1 MASIRRSSPLVG
13 LLLSAIVLATVNFA
27 FVSVQPSARSSN
39 VAMRA
44 DKETET
50 KMPKPDL
57 SILNKQSQAGQTY
70 DQDKRGNMWAVMRPA
85 VNKKT
90 EEALP
95 AAVYIP
101 AVIVFTFAA
110 IVFFAQQT
118 GQDASFGG
126 SIGDGSLSY
135 GD

>member
-1 MASIRRSSPLVG
+1 M
-13 LLLSAIVLATVNFA
+13 
-27 FVSVQPSARSSN
+27 
-39 VAMRA
+39 AMRA

-57 SILNKQSQAGQTY
+57 SIMNKQSQAGQTY

-90 EEALP
+90 DDALP
-95 AAVYIP
+95 AAIYIP

-118 GQDASFGG
+118 ARMQASAVRLAMAACPTAIKRSHLRAVLPMSCSLVTEFVWQDDFRST
-126 SIGDGSLSY
+126 
-135 GD
+135 